1 MVNIQQGE
9 FVAYKDSQEKVV
21 KSLQELVNKLSKRV
35 ESLENL
41 ATTKDSLIQGLEER
55 VKTLEN
61 EKQNLNLELNN
72 KVKSAAE
79 EAIKAL
85 PKPTTMADI
94 VKLGVGADKS
104 DFEIALVQAHNN
116 ELREKKKKERNI
128 LIFGLVPKDNVDQD
142 KQCAHDLTKAIGID
156 DKSIINCIRLKTKS
170 TDKPPPML
178 VELESSLIKETA
190 LTNARKLRDRD
201 EYKDVFIGPDLTLAE
216 RTARKR
222 LSDKCKELNGELG
235 DDSTFVYSIR
245 NGVIV
250 NVDKK
255 TKKIV
260 KPFRSSN

>member
-1 MVNIQQGE
+1 MFNIQQGE
-9 FVAYKDSQEKVV
+9 FVAYKDIQEKVV

-116 ELREKKKKERNI
+116 ELREKKKERNI

-142 KQCAHDLTKAIGID
+142 KQCAHDVTKAIGID

-201 EYKDVFIGPDLTLAE
+201 EYKDVFIGPDLT
-216 RTARKR
+216 
-222 LSDKCKELNGELG
+222 
-235 DDSTFVYSIR
+235 F
-245 NGVIV
+245 
-250 NVDKK
+250 KK
-255 TKKIV
+255 QIILLISVMNFFIFFNICLLVVTIII
-260 KPFRSSN
+260 S